1 MRFDEVFLR
10 TNNDTNVGWTT
21 SSFRQNFFV
30 ADDRT
35 CMDMP
40 TCSQLG
46 LECIDWE
53 TMRGNTSLI
62 AFPQLQHLKW
72 QAAYFDVDWLPW
84 VTTEITQSVFAFHFV
99 QTIRMFHVFLNLFAR
114 QYQSSSR

>member
-1 MRFDEVFLR
+1 
-10 TNNDTNVGWTT
+10 
-21 SSFRQNFFV
+21 
-30 ADDRT
+30 
-35 CMDMP
+35 MDMQ

-53 TMRGNTSLI
+53 TMRGNSSLI

-84 VTTEITQSVFAFHFV
+84 VTTEDRKSVV
-99 QTIRMFHVFLNLFAR
+99 
-114 QYQSSSR
+114 